1 MKNSTLTLL
10 ALAAFVFTTTT
21 ALSHAEAKTKKK
33 KPVAAAAG
41 PQMSGAGKGK
51 KLSSSSDTP
60 VSRDVVFDGST
71 VSGRYHSAGEAVT
84 TVESEKKMND
94 LIGFRRDFKDRLT
107 VQRAELKNGNGSVR

>member
-10 ALAAFVFTTTT
+10 ALAAFVFTTMT
-21 ALSHAEAKTKKK
+21 AVSHAEAKTKKK

-41 PQMSGAGKGK
+41 PQMSNAGKGK
-51 KLSSSSDTP
+51 KLSSSSEP